1 MNQEDKKKLQNDI
14 LLATEIS
21 RQFTLKNPEEARKVV
36 AFLHSRKP
44 FLSPRGAAFQQR
56 IEALAEDSATSCTC
70 MLCMQK
76 EAEDGIFCRDCMAV
90 IDRSVNR
97 DSAPVKEP
105 KTEPEEAPVE
115 NVSVEATPSE
125 ETLIE
130 ETPIEEI
137 PEEETPVEA
146 VPEAPIE
153 DEGIEEEFF
162 EEVPEV
168 TPVKKAEPV
177 VAPPKLDVDLW
188 GDPEKERKKLPI
200 WARILLVLFGV
211 VILAV
216 AVLLI
221 TGYRLP
227 ISGLPWEEVSI
238 ESEEDGTK
246 VVEREFSEKDYD
258 ITAKDPLNAPEGMFD
273 VRVGDY
279 VGESWDT
286 GLIEVYAYSVV
297 SKEDPAQSAV
307 IWVAGDGRTVGYGT
321 LVDAE
326 NPGKIYRIR

>member
-97 DSAPVKEP
+97 DSTPVK
-105 KTEPEEAPVE
+105 EPEEAP
-115 NVSVEATPSE
+115 
-125 ETLIE
+125 E
-130 ETPIEEI
+130 ETPVEEVSIEKI
-137 PEEETPVEA
+137 PEEETPVEE
-146 VPEAPIE
+146 VQEAPIE

-168 TPVKKAEPV
+168 TPVKKAESV
-177 VAPPKLDVDLW
+177 IAPPQLDVDLW

-258 ITAKDPLNAPEGMFD
+258 ITAKDPLNAPEGMFE

>member
-105 KTEPEEAPVE
+105 ETEPEETPVE
-115 NVSVEATPSE
+115 EVS
-125 ETLIE
+125 IE
-130 ETPIEEI
+130 KI
-137 PEEETPVEA
+137 PEEETPVEE
-146 VPEAPIE
+146 VQEAPIE

-168 TPVKKAEPV
+168 TPVKKAESV
-177 VAPPKLDVDLW
+177 IAPPQLDVDLW

-258 ITAKDPLNAPEGMFD
+258 ITAKDPLNAPEGMFE

>member
-21 RQFTLKNPEEARKVV
+21 RQFDLKNPEEARKVV

-105 KTEPEEAPVE
+105 KEAPAE
-115 NVSVEATPSE
+115 EVS
-125 ETLIE
+125 IE
-130 ETPIEEI
+130 KVPVEEI
-137 PEEETPVEA
+137 PVEETPVEE
-146 VPEAPIE
+146 VQEAPIE
-153 DEGIEEEFF
+153 DERIEEEFF
-162 EEVPEV
+162 EEEPEV
-168 TPVKKAEPV
+168 TPVKKEESV
-177 VAPPKLDVDLW
+177 IAPPKLDVDLW

-227 ISGLPWEEVSI
+227 ISGLPWEEVAI

-258 ITAKDPLNAPEGMFD
+258 ITAKDPLNAPEGMFE

-297 SKEDPAQSAV
+297 SKEDPSQSAV

>member
-105 KTEPEEAPVE
+105 EEAP
-115 NVSVEATPSE
+115 
-125 ETLIE
+125 E
-130 ETPIEEI
+130 ETPVEEI
-137 PEEETPVEA
+137 PEE
-146 VPEAPIE
+146 PIE
-153 DEGIEEEFF
+153 DEVIEEFF
-162 EEVPEV
+162 EEEPVV
-168 TPVKKAEPV
+168 TPVKKVEPV
-177 VAPPKLDVDLW
+177 IAPPKLDEDLW
-188 GDPEKERKKLPI
+188 GDPEKEGKKLPI

-273 VRVGDY
+273 VHVGDY

-297 SKEDPAQSAV
+297 SKEDPSQSAV

>member
-21 RQFTLKNPEEARKVV
+21 RQFDLKNPEEARKVV

-105 KTEPEEAPVE
+105 EEA
-115 NVSVEATPSE
+115 
-125 ETLIE
+125 
-130 ETPIEEI
+130 
-137 PEEETPVEA
+137 PEEETPVEE
-146 VPEAPIE
+146 VQEAPIE

-168 TPVKKAEPV
+168 TPVKKAETV
-177 VAPPKLDVDLW
+177 IAPPQLDVDLW

-221 TGYRLP
+221 TGYHLP

-273 VRVGDY
+273 VHVGDY

-297 SKEDPAQSAV
+297 SKEDPSQSAV

>member
-21 RQFTLKNPEEARKVV
+21 RQFDLKNPEEARKVV

-90 IDRSVNR
+90 IDRAVNR

-105 KTEPEEAPVE
+105 EETPVE
-115 NVSVEATPSE
+115 DVSVEAT
-125 ETLIE
+125 LNE
-130 ETPIEEI
+130 ETPIEET
-137 PEEETPVEA
+137 PEEETPVEEI
-146 VPEAPIE
+146 PEAPIE
-153 DEGIEEEFF
+153 DEGIVEEFF

-168 TPVKKAEPV
+168 TPVKKAETV
-177 VAPPKLDVDLW
+177 IAPPQLDVDLW

-221 TGYRLP
+221 TGYHLP

-273 VRVGDY
+273 VHVGDY

-297 SKEDPAQSAV
+297 SKEDPSQSAV

>member
-21 RQFTLKNPEEARKVV
+21 RQFDLKNPEEARKVV

-105 KTEPEEAPVE
+105 ETEPEETPVE
-115 NVSVEATPSE
+115 DVS
-125 ETLIE
+125 IE

-137 PEEETPVEA
+137 PEEETPVEE
-146 VPEAPIE
+146 VPEAPSE
-153 DEGIEEEFF
+153 DERIEEEFF
-162 EEVPEV
+162 EEEPEV
-168 TPVKKAEPV
+168 TPVKKEETV
-177 VAPPKLDVDLW
+177 IAPPQLDVDLW

-221 TGYRLP
+221 TGYHLP

-273 VRVGDY
+273 VHVGDY

-286 GLIEVYAYSVV
+286 GLI
-297 SKEDPAQSAV
+297 
-307 IWVAGDGRTVGYGT
+307 
-321 LVDAE
+321 
-326 NPGKIYRIR
+326 

>member
-1 MNQEDKKKLQNDI
+1 M
-14 LLATEIS
+14 
-21 RQFTLKNPEEARKVV
+21 
-36 AFLHSRKP
+36 
-44 FLSPRGAAFQQR
+44 
-56 IEALAEDSATSCTC
+56 
-70 MLCMQK
+70 
-76 EAEDGIFCRDCMAV
+76 
-90 IDRSVNR
+90 
-97 DSAPVKEP
+97 
-105 KTEPEEAPVE
+105 
-115 NVSVEATPSE
+115 
-125 ETLIE
+125 
-130 ETPIEEI
+130 
-137 PEEETPVEA
+137 
-146 VPEAPIE
+146 
-153 DEGIEEEFF
+153 
-162 EEVPEV
+162 
-168 TPVKKAEPV
+168 
-177 VAPPKLDVDLW
+177 
-188 GDPEKERKKLPI
+188 GDPEKERKKLLI

-258 ITAKDPLNAPEGMFD
+258 ITAKDPLNAPEGMFE

-297 SKEDPAQSAV
+297 SKEDPSQSAV

>member
-105 KTEPEEAPVE
+105 EEAP
-115 NVSVEATPSE
+115 
-125 ETLIE
+125 E
-130 ETPIEEI
+130 ETPVEEI
-137 PEEETPVEA
+137 PEE
-146 VPEAPIE
+146 PIE
-153 DEGIEEEFF
+153 DEVIEEFF
-162 EEVPEV
+162 EEEPVV
-168 TPVKKAEPV
+168 TPVKKVEPV
-177 VAPPKLDVDLW
+177 VAPPKLDEDLW

-258 ITAKDPLNAPEGMFD
+258 ITAKDPLNAPEGMFE

-297 SKEDPAQSAV
+297 SKEDPSQSAV

>member
-105 KTEPEEAPVE
+105 EEAPEETPVE
-115 NVSVEATPSE
+115 DVSVEVTPNE

-130 ETPIEEI
+130 EPPIEAI
-137 PEEETPVEA
+137 PEEPMEEEV
-146 VPEAPIE
+146 I
-153 DEGIEEEFF
+153 EEFF
-162 EEVPEV
+162 EEEPVV
-168 TPVKKAEPV
+168 TPVKKVEPV
-177 VAPPKLDVDLW
+177 VAPPKLDEDLW
-188 GDPEKERKKLPI
+188 GDPEKEGKKLPI

-273 VRVGDY
+273 VHVG
-279 VGESWDT
+279 
-286 GLIEVYAYSVV
+286 
-297 SKEDPAQSAV
+297 
-307 IWVAGDGRTVGYGT
+307 
-321 LVDAE
+321 
-326 NPGKIYRIR
+326 

>member
-105 KTEPEEAPVE
+105 EEAP
-115 NVSVEATPSE
+115 
-125 ETLIE
+125 E
-130 ETPIEEI
+130 ETPVEEI
-137 PEEETPVEA
+137 PEE
-146 VPEAPIE
+146 PIE
-153 DEGIEEEFF
+153 DEVIEEFF
-162 EEVPEV
+162 EEEPVV
-168 TPVKKAEPV
+168 TPVKKVEPV
-177 VAPPKLDVDLW
+177 VAPPKLDEDLW
-188 GDPEKERKKLPI
+188 GDPEKEGKKLPI

-273 VRVGDY
+273 VHVGDY

-297 SKEDPAQSAV
+297 SKEDPSQSAV

>member
-1 MNQEDKKKLQNDI
+1 MI
-14 LLATEIS
+14 
-21 RQFTLKNPEEARKVV
+21 
-36 AFLHSRKP
+36 
-44 FLSPRGAAFQQR
+44 
-56 IEALAEDSATSCTC
+56 
-70 MLCMQK
+70 
-76 EAEDGIFCRDCMAV
+76 
-90 IDRSVNR
+90 
-97 DSAPVKEP
+97 
-105 KTEPEEAPVE
+105 
-115 NVSVEATPSE
+115 
-125 ETLIE
+125 
-130 ETPIEEI
+130 
-137 PEEETPVEA
+137 
-146 VPEAPIE
+146 
-153 DEGIEEEFF
+153 
-162 EEVPEV
+162 
-168 TPVKKAEPV
+168 
-177 VAPPKLDVDLW
+177 APPQLDVDLW

-221 TGYRLP
+221 TGYHLP

-273 VRVGDY
+273 VHVGDY

-297 SKEDPAQSAV
+297 SKEDPSQSAV

>member
-105 KTEPEEAPVE
+105 EEAP
-115 NVSVEATPSE
+115 E
-125 ETLIE
+125 ETPVEDVSIEVTPNEETSIEETSIE
-130 ETPIEEI
+130 ETPVEEI
-137 PEEETPVEA
+137 PEE
-146 VPEAPIE
+146 PIE
-153 DEGIEEEFF
+153 EEVIEEFF
-162 EEVPEV
+162 EEEPVV
-168 TPVKKAEPV
+168 TPVKKVEPV
-177 VAPPKLDVDLW
+177 IAPPKLDEDLW
-188 GDPEKERKKLPI
+188 GDPEKEGKKLPI

-297 SKEDPAQSAV
+297 SKEDPSQSAV

>member
-21 RQFTLKNPEEARKVV
+21 RQFDLKNTEEAGKVV
-36 AFLHSRKP
+36 AFLHTRKP

-56 IEALAEDSATSCTC
+56 IEALAQDSDTACSC

-76 EAEDGIFCRDCMAV
+76 EAEGGIFCQDCMAV

-97 DSAPVKEP
+97 DSAPAEP
-105 KTEPEEAPVE
+105 PKAEPEEMPAE
-115 NVSVEATPSE
+115 ESV
-125 ETLIE
+125 L
-130 ETPIEEI
+130 
-137 PEEETPVEA
+137 
-146 VPEAPIE
+146 
-153 DEGIEEEFF
+153 
-162 EEVPEV
+162 
-168 TPVKKAEPV
+168 EPV
-177 VAPPKLDVDLW
+177 VEKAQEIAPQKLDEDLW
-188 GDPEKERKKLPI
+188 GEPEKERKKLPI
-200 WARILLVLFGV
+200 WARILIILFGV

-221 TGYRLP
+221 SGYRLP
-227 ISGLPWEEVSI
+227 VSGLPWEEVNI

-246 VVEREFSEKDYD
+246 IVEREFSEKDYD
-258 ITAKDPLNAPEGMFD
+258 ITAKDPLNAPEGMFE

-279 VGESWDT
+279 VGESWET

-297 SKEDPAQSAV
+297 SKEDPTQSAV

-321 LVDAE
+321 LVDE
-326 NPGKIYRIR
+326 EDPSKIYRIR

>member
-21 RQFTLKNPEEARKVV
+21 RQFDLKNPEEARKVV

-105 KTEPEEAPVE
+105 EEAPAE
-115 NVSVEATPSE
+115 EVS
-125 ETLIE
+125 IE
-130 ETPIEEI
+130 KVPV
-137 PEEETPVEA
+137 EETPVEE
-146 VPEAPIE
+146 VQEEPIE

-168 TPVKKAEPV
+168 TSVKKAESV
-177 VAPPKLDVDLW
+177 IAPPQLDVDLW

-221 TGYRLP
+221 TGYHLP

-273 VRVGDY
+273 VHVGDY

-297 SKEDPAQSAV
+297 SKEDPSQSAV

>member
-21 RQFTLKNPEEARKVV
+21 RQFDLKNPEEARKVV

-105 KTEPEEAPVE
+105 ETEPEETPVE
-115 NVSVEATPSE
+115 EVSVEATPS
-125 ETLIE
+125 E

-137 PEEETPVEA
+137 PEEETPVEE
-146 VPEAPIE
+146 VPEAPSE
-153 DEGIEEEFF
+153 DERIEEEFF

-168 TPVKKAEPV
+168 TPVKKAESV
-177 VAPPKLDVDLW
+177 IAPPQLDVDLW
-188 GDPEKERKKLPI
+188 GDPEKEGKKLPI

-238 ESEEDGTK
+238 ESEEDGTDAAAVELGHGTWEIYVYGVQTENSE
-246 VVEREFSEKDYD
+246 VVKRITTDARPLEVRAEGDAGYD
-258 ITAKDPLNAPEGMFD
+258 LVP
-273 VRVGDY
+273 
-279 VGESWDT
+279 S
-286 GLIEVYAYSVV
+286 LI
-297 SKEDPAQSAV
+297 
-307 IWVAGDGRTVGYGT
+307 
-321 LVDAE
+321 
-326 NPGKIYRIR
+326 

>member
-1 MNQEDKKKLQNDI
+1 MN
-14 LLATEIS
+14 
-21 RQFTLKNPEEARKVV
+21 LKMEM
-36 AFLHSRKP
+36 
-44 FLSPRGAAFQQR
+44 LS
-56 IEALAEDSATSCTC
+56 
-70 MLCMQK
+70 
-76 EAEDGIFCRDCMAV
+76 
-90 IDRSVNR
+90 
-97 DSAPVKEP
+97 
-105 KTEPEEAPVE
+105 
-115 NVSVEATPSE
+115 
-125 ETLIE
+125 
-130 ETPIEEI
+130 
-137 PEEETPVEA
+137 
-146 VPEAPIE
+146 
-153 DEGIEEEFF
+153 
-162 EEVPEV
+162 
-168 TPVKKAEPV
+168 
-177 VAPPKLDVDLW
+177 PPKLDEDLW

-200 WARILLVLFGV
+200 WALILLVLFGV

-273 VRVGDY
+273 VHVGDY

-297 SKEDPAQSAV
+297 SKEDPSQSAV

>member
-1 MNQEDKKKLQNDI
+1 
-14 LLATEIS
+14 
-21 RQFTLKNPEEARKVV
+21 
-36 AFLHSRKP
+36 
-44 FLSPRGAAFQQR
+44 
-56 IEALAEDSATSCTC
+56 
-70 MLCMQK
+70 
-76 EAEDGIFCRDCMAV
+76 
-90 IDRSVNR
+90 
-97 DSAPVKEP
+97 VKEP
-105 KTEPEEAPVE
+105 KEAPAE
-115 NVSVEATPSE
+115 EVS
-125 ETLIE
+125 IE
-130 ETPIEEI
+130 KVPVEEI
-137 PEEETPVEA
+137 PVEETPVEE
-146 VPEAPIE
+146 VQEAPIE
-153 DEGIEEEFF
+153 DERIEEEFF
-162 EEVPEV
+162 EEEPEV
-168 TPVKKAEPV
+168 TPVKKEESV
-177 VAPPKLDVDLW
+177 IAPPKLDVDLW

-227 ISGLPWEEVSI
+227 ISGLPWEEVAI

-258 ITAKDPLNAPEGMFD
+258 ITAKDPLNAPEGMFE

-297 SKEDPAQSAV
+297 SKEDPSQSAV

>member
-21 RQFTLKNPEEARKVV
+21 RQFDLKNPEEARKVV

-105 KTEPEEAPVE
+105 ETEPEETPVE
-115 NVSVEATPSE
+115 DVSVEATPN
-125 ETLIE
+125 
-130 ETPIEEI
+130 
-137 PEEETPVEA
+137 EETPVEEIP
-146 VPEAPIE
+146 VEETPVEEVQEAPIE
-153 DEGIEEEFF
+153 DEGVEEEFF

-168 TPVKKAEPV
+168 TPVKKAESV
-177 VAPPKLDVDLW
+177 IAPPELDVDLW

-238 ESEEDGTK
+238 ENEEDGTK

-273 VRVGDY
+273 VHVGDY

-297 SKEDPAQSAV
+297 SKEDPSQSAV

>member
-21 RQFTLKNPEEARKVV
+21 RQFDLKNPEEARKVV

-56 IEALAEDSATSCTC
+56 IEALAEDSAASCTC

-97 DSAPVKEP
+97 DSAPAEEP
-105 KTEPEEAPVE
+105 EEAPEEAPVE
-115 NVSVEATPSE
+115 DVSVEVTPN
-125 ETLIE
+125 E

-137 PEEETPVEA
+137 PEEETP
-146 VPEAPIE
+146 
-153 DEGIEEEFF
+153 IEEEFF

-168 TPVKKAEPV
+168 TPAKKAESEI
-177 VAPPKLDVDLW
+177 APPKLDVDLW

-273 VRVGDY
+273 VHVGDY

-297 SKEDPAQSAV
+297 SKEDPSQSAV